1 MCKVVRWGTLIQK
14 KGVPTL
20 WILNLETAP
29 SWCIWNI
36 CTGQYSFQN
45 VVTIYDQE
53 SLILQTIPDLSG
65 FFFLKVG

>member
-14 KGVPTL
+14 KGVSKL

-36 CTGQYSFQN
+36 GTGQYSFQN

-53 SLILQTIPDLSG
+53 SLILQTIPDLSR